1 MSRDDDKKDII
12 LHQTVISDEEGQF
25 SGDVETPWLE
35 VVEQA
40 AAPALPTDK
49 VSALLYVLSADHRLK
64 VKLSTGTIIDLTLAG
79 AGPLTLKGAI
89 AVAADFPPVE
99 GAVGGVENGWF
110 YYVTGDVVDN
120 AGAPAH
126 TNTGQHCLAGSAI
139 AWVHATLSWLDVSEQ
154 VNAQYIA
161 ATPTAIGTGDV
172 VAMVNVAGAAVV
184 TLPAAGVGILGKKVS
199 VHDVLGDKAI
209 GTVIAITPNGT
220 DTIDGVNAA
229 VNIDTAFGGY
239 ELICVQTG
247 AGPDTY
253 GWTTIV
259 GAELKTAI
267 VDRDFAGATLGR
279 MVRTGPAA
287 YAIRL
292 DNLAAAVDPIGTDDA
307 AAGYGVDSIW
317 INTTAAPRRIFKC
330 LNPAAGVAVWRQLNA
345 QNNLA
350 AAVAPAITDDTSLG
364 YDVNSVW
371 LDTTHNVAYICLS
384 PAVGAAVWR
393 ILAARQ
399 QVDSRQLAAASETL
413 RVFRALAPGRILAV
427 AAETGTVA
435 AAGESM
441 TFDVQIAGVT
451 ALTGLITVDDGVA
464 IDTPVA
470 GVLGAGVIAE
480 FAAGELV
487 TVDRVYVPGGGA
499 TPMRDT
505 VVDIEVQ
512 YDL

>member
-25 SGDVETPWLE
+25 SGDVEAPWLE

-49 VSALLYVLSADHRLK
+49 VSALLYVLTADHRLRC
-64 VKLSTGTIIDLTLAG
+64 KLSTGAVLDLTLAG

-89 AVAADFPPVE
+89 ATAAAFPPVE

-110 YYVTGDVVDN
+110 YYVTADVTDN

-126 TNTGQHCLAGSAI
+126 TNTGQHFLSGSAI

-161 ATPTAIGTGDV
+161 ATPTAIGAGDV

-184 TLPAAGVGILGKKVS
+184 TLPAATVALLGKKVS
-199 VHDVLGDKAI
+199 VHDVRGDKAI

-220 DTIDGVNAA
+220 DLIDGVNAA
-229 VNIDTAFGGY
+229 VNVDTPYGGY
-239 ELICVQTG
+239 ELICVQLT
-247 AGPDTY
+247 AGPATY

-279 MVRTGPAA
+279 MARTGVGT
-287 YAIRL
+287 YA
-292 DNLAAAVDPIGTDDA
+292 V
-307 AAGYGVDSIW
+307 
-317 INTTAAPRRIFKC
+317 
-330 LNPAAGVAVWRQLNA
+330 RQD
-345 QNNLA
+345 NLA
-350 AAVAPAITDDTSLG
+350 AAVAPAIGDDSASG
-364 YDVNSVW
+364 YGVDSIW
-371 LDTTHNVAYICLS
+371 IDTTHNVAYVCTN

-393 ILAARQ
+393 ILAARFHL
-399 QVDSRQLAAASETL
+399 DSRQLAAASETL
-413 RVFRALAPGRILAV
+413 RVFRALAPGRIVAC

-441 TFDVQIAGVT
+441 TFDVQIAAAT
-451 ALTGLITVDDGVA
+451 ALAGLITVDNA
-464 IDTPVA
+464 IAADTPVA
-470 GVLGAGVIAE
+470 GVMGAGAVPE
-480 FAAGELV
+480 FAAGEMISV
-487 TVDRVYVPGGGA
+487 VRTYVAGGGA

-505 VVDIEVQ
+505 VVDIMVQ